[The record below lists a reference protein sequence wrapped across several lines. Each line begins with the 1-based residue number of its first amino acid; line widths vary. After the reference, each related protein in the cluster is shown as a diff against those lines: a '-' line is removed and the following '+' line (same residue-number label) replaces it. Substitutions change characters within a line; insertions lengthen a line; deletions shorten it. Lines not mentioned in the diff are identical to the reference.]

1 MNATRLTQR
10 VLLALICCLAIIFLP
25 LSGGAQGI
33 LKKGVEGVQKGVE
46 TGAEKTK
53 EGAEAVGHG
62 VKEGAEAVGEG
73 AETVGHGV
81 KKAVTGED
89 TSTTRMKQTEP
100 AQTTAPSEP
109 ATRSRTTA
117 PSQATAGETGKKSSS
132 TKHARAGGERLPATA
147 GELPLIA
154 LIGVSALAASGTT
167 KLIRRA
173 RAVK

>member
-53 EGAEAVGHG
+53 EGAEA
-62 VKEGAEAVGEG
+62 
-73 AETVGHGV
+73 VGHGV